1 MDKTYAVFISS
12 TFNDLE
18 NYRKS
23 VHDAMLVDGFFP
35 LAMENFTA
43 SSHPQWDI
51 IKPLIDKCDYYVLI
65 VGYRYGSIEEA
76 SRLSYTE
83 KEYEYA
89 KSIGKPIL
97 SFILDESFNTDKDE
111 DLSKI
116 NAFRKRVLDDK
127 KLAKLCKDKNNL
139 SSDVISALH
148 KEVTIS
154 PQNGWI
160 KGNLETS
167 IGWSLERIDKELNND
182 EKDIIKLFE
191 IQNAESLS
199 FNKIMKILKFS
210 KQQFK
215 HYTEHMEELQLLS
228 IDSKYIS
235 NDSNTCELLPD
246 GRKYLINFLNNDK

>member
-1 MDKTYAVFISS
+1 MDKTYTVFISS

-23 VHDAMLVDGFFP
+23 VHDAILVDGFFP

-43 SSHPQWDI
+43 SSHPQWDT

-76 SRLSYTE
+76 SGLSYTE

-97 SFILDESFNTDKDE
+97 SFILDESFNTNKDE

-116 NAFRKRVLDDK
+116 NTFRKRILDDE
-127 KLAKLCKDKNNL
+127 KLAKLCKNKNNL

-160 KGNLETS
+160 KGSTETY
-167 IGWSLERIDKELNND
+167 IGWSLEQIDKELDNN
-182 EKDIIKLFE
+182 EKSIIKLFE
-191 IQNAESLS
+191 IQNTKSLS
-199 FNKIMKILKFS
+199 FNEIMKILKLS

-215 HYTEHMEELQLLS
+215 HYIEHMEELQLL
-228 IDSKYIS
+228 YS
-235 NDSNTCELLPD
+235 NSQYVDNNSNTCELLED
-246 GRKYLINFLNNDK
+246 GRKYLIKFFIDK